1 MSESHPTFSS
11 QAEFATNQ
19 PKEGSPET
27 EFRQTPDR
35 TFERQFFNRELRFPD
50 GSEHEM
56 WSFRDEDG
64 RRGFPAPLIRVT
76 EGEIVH
82 VELKPSKGP
91 HTLHWHGI
99 EPDPRNDG
107 VGHTSFE
114 VSGGYTYQWR
124 AEEGV
129 PGDPNQGAAG
139 SYFYHCHVNTV
150 LHVQMGMVGP
160 VIIDPIVHPDYPLEP
175 GARRPFVDGPLYDIE
190 TETALIPYSLDPR
203 WHEMHHAEGLS
214 GEDAGLNRFEPE
226 HFFTLGGE
234 LNTGPGEDEEVWALR
249 QVRANVAGSGRRP
262 TLLRVLNLNY
272 FPVRARFTTEAGV
285 PLQMA
290 ELLSHDGRAYRD
302 TSSQTGVSPP
312 IRDKD
317 NNRLMTSIL
326 AFGSAERYD
335 MLLHP
340 PRAGRYLVHIDWLHW
355 VGNRLLHT
363 EAIPIV
369 AT

>member
-1 MSESHPTFSS
+1 MSESHARYSS
-11 QAEFATNQ
+11 QAEFASNQ

-27 EFRQTPDR
+27 LFRQQPDR
-35 TFERQFFNRELRFPD
+35 TFERKFFSRDLEFPD
-50 GSEHEM
+50 GSAHEM
-56 WSFRDEDG
+56 WSFKDENGD
-64 RRGFPAPLIRVT
+64 RGFPAPLIRVT

-160 VIIDPIVHPDYPLEP
+160 VIIDPIVHPDFPVEP
-175 GARRPFVDGPLYDIE
+175 GARRSFVDGPLYDIE
-190 TETALIPYSLDPR
+190 TEATLLPYSIDPR
-203 WHEMHHAEGLS
+203 WHELHHAAGLS
-214 GEDAGLNRFEPE
+214 GEDVGLNRFEPE
-226 HFFTLGGE
+226 HFFVLGGD
-234 LNTGPGEDEEVWALR
+234 LSTGPTEEGVWSLS
-249 QVRANVAGSGRRP
+249 QVRAKAPGSGHP

-272 FPVRARFTTEAGV
+272 FPVRARFTTEDGTPV
-285 PLQMA
+285 KMA
-290 ELLSHDGRAYRD
+290 ELIAHDGRAFRD
-302 TSSQTGVSPP
+302 TSDT
-312 IRDKD
+312 DKPSRPCRVD
-317 NNRLMTSIL
+317 GDRLMTSVL

-340 PRAGRYLVHIDWLHW
+340 PRAGTFLVHIDFLHW
-355 VGNRLLHT
+355 VGNRRLAT
-363 EAIPIV
+363 RTTPIV
-369 AT
+369 AS

>member
-11 QAEFATNQ
+11 QAEFASNP

-27 EFRQTPDR
+27 EFRQQPDR
-35 TFERQFFNRELRFPD
+35 SFERKFFSRDLRFPD

-56 WSFRDEDG
+56 WSFEDDESG
-64 RRGFPAPLIRVT
+64 RGFPAPLIRAT

-114 VSGGYTYQWR
+114 VTGGYTYQWR
-124 AEEGV
+124 PEEGV

-160 VIIDPIVHPDYPLEP
+160 VIIDPIVHPDFPVEP
-175 GARRPFVDGPLYDIE
+175 GARRSFVDGPLYDIA
-190 TETALIPYSLDPR
+190 TETALIPYSIDPR
-203 WHEMHHAEGLS
+203 WHELNHAAGLS
-214 GEDAGLNRFEPE
+214 GEDVGLNRFEPK
-226 HFFTLGGE
+226 HFVVLGGDISV
-234 LNTGPGEDEEVWALR
+234 GPPEDAVWAAT
-249 QVRANVAGSGRRP
+249 QVRANAPGSGRRP

-285 PLQMA
+285 PVQMA
-290 ELLSHDGRAYRD
+290 ELLAHDGRPFRD
-302 TSSQTGVSPP
+302 TSSQTLSAPP
-312 IRDKD
+312 IRDKND
-317 NNRLMTSIL
+317 NRLITGVL

-340 PRAGRYLVHIDWLHW
+340 PRPGIFLVHIDWLHW
-355 VGNRLLHT
+355 VGGTRVLHT
-363 EAIPIV
+363 QTIPIV